1 MFIFYFNCHILNY
14 MEKQNLLI
22 HNTPTLYDILFELK
36 HLVSFDIKKINN
48 FEIENHN
55 FKNTDLIISDKEL
68 ELSNQ
73 ISIDATPIQIG
84 KLIDNINIKF
94 LKKKIEFQKNIKIS
108 DYIINFNSRK
118 MFNQNKTLSLTE
130 KETLIISFL
139 KNSGTSVS
147 INELQKNVWG
157 YRSKLETHTVETHVY
172 RLRKKILKRFGDN
185 NFIKSK
191 KNGYKI

>member
-1 MFIFYFNCHILNY
+1 

-48 FEIENHN
+48 LEIKNHN
-55 FKNTDLIISDKEL
+55 FKNTDLIISDQEL

-139 KNSGTSVS
+139 KNSGNSVS

>member
-139 KNSGTSVS
+139 KNSGNSVS

>member
-1 MFIFYFNCHILNY
+1 

-68 ELSNQ
+68 KLSNQ

>member
-1 MFIFYFNCHILNY
+1 

-139 KNSGTSVS
+139 KNSGNSVS